1 MRITTRSAHQH
12 MGRTTVW
19 FTTNPGWTHGLISSL
34 DKPLP
39 HPFYR
44 QNKKGYNTPGKTTW
58 NGLHRRQTSQADTTL
73 VHTATHHQVDP
84 SFVGGLQYT
93 SRTTSLLETNRQAT
107 NTQTT
112 PQTRLTTK
120 LQMHRLTRS
129 TMKNAINLKNLLS
142 TNTHLQEITKNQ
154 QNHMIPQDSHVA
166 QTPSTGSQGNK
177 HTNHMARFISIFNGK
192 PTTLPA
198 DYDPK

>member
-1 MRITTRSAHQH
+1 MRQVYDNQTIANTSTEDNTTRSAHQH
-12 MGRTTVW
+12 MGCITVW

-58 NGLHRRQTSQADTTL
+58 NGLHRQQTSQADTTL

-93 SRTTSLLETNRQAT
+93 SRTTSLLKPIGRQ
-107 NTQTT
+107 QT
-112 PQTRLTTK
+112 
-120 LQMHRLTRS
+120 HRLLRKQDSLQTS
-129 TMKNAINLKNLLS
+129 NASAHTLSYKNAINLKNS
-142 TNTHLQEITKNQ
+142 WQ
-154 QNHMIPQDSHVA
+154 P
-166 QTPSTGSQGNK
+166 TP
-177 HTNHMARFISIFNGK
+177 ISRK
-192 PTTLPA
+192 
-198 DYDPK
+198 